1 LKSIAAAE
9 IARQLRLRDMGG
21 IIVVDFIDLSNRKSK
36 ILFDSYEEMSDD
48 KAKHKILPPSKFGL
62 VQITRQR
69 VRPEVNIKTREEDP
83 NDVNG
88 EIEAPILIIDKSFQ
102 I

>member
-1 LKSIAAAE
+1 MIKT
-9 IARQLRLRDMGG
+9 Q
-21 IIVVDFIDLSNRKSK
+21 DLT
-36 ILFDSYEEMSDD
+36 
-48 KAKHKILPPSKFGL
+48 PSKFGL

-88 EIEAPILIIDKSFQ
+88 EIEAPILIIDRINSDLERVLKPTKKLCLTY
-102 I
+102 IHL